1 MSDQPMDLIFHA
13 ESLTL
18 RFGGVVSLRDVS
30 LDMRR
35 GEILAVIGPNGAG
48 KTSLFNS
55 LTGVYQPQ
63 EGSITFFARDAAP
76 LSVIGK
82 KAHQIAQAGVS
93 RTFQASRLFSALSV
107 FENIKIGAEDH
118 RGVGLVGALVKGP
131 GTRRGERTSD
141 DVVLDLLDFVGLSA
155 EANLIASQLSYGARR
170 RLEIARALAT
180 KPEVILLDEPAA
192 GTNPS
197 EKLSWLRSL
206 ICRVRDEREV
216 SVLLIEHDMK
226 LVMSLAE
233 RLYVLNF
240 GSVIA
245 EGTPE
250 AIRANQAVIDAYLG
264 TTHEREERLSAR
276 RSRTRSCA
284 TDRPEALHGVS
295 FNVEQGEIVTLLG
308 ANGAG
313 KSTTLRM
320 ISGLHP
326 PSSGSITYEGRDIT
340 KIKAHELVDMG
351 KSATSRKGTTR
362 RLSHHDGRRE
372 PRDGRVSSQGPL
384 G

>member
-1 MSDQPMDLIFHA
+1 MSDDANADTVSEVLVPEQAVVGNDLIIKADH
-13 ESLTL
+13 LTL

-30 LDMRR
+30 FEMRR

-63 EGSITFFARDAAP
+63 EGNIMFSARDKAQ

-82 KAHQIAQAGVS
+82 KAYRIAQAGVS
-93 RTFQASRLFSALSV
+93 RTFQASRLFMALSV

-118 RGVGLVGALVKGP
+118 RGIGLLGALVKGP
-131 GTRRGERTSD
+131 RTRRGEHRSD
-141 DVVLDLLDFVGLSA
+141 DVVIELLDFVGLRA

-180 KPEVILLDEPAA
+180 DPQVILLDEPAA

-197 EKLSWLRSL
+197 EKLELAEL
-206 ICRVRDEREV
+206 IRRVRDVRGV

-226 LVMSLAE
+226 LIMSLAE

-245 EGTPE
+245 EGSPDE
-250 AIRANQAVIDAYLG
+250 IRANQAVIDAYLG
-264 TTHEREERLSAR
+264 SSHE
-276 RSRTRSCA
+276 
-284 TDRPEALHGVS
+284 EAS
-295 FNVEQGEIVTLLG
+295 
-308 ANGAG
+308 
-313 KSTTLRM
+313 
-320 ISGLHP
+320 
-326 PSSGSITYEGRDIT
+326 
-340 KIKAHELVDMG
+340 
-351 KSATSRKGTTR
+351 
-362 RLSHHDGRRE
+362 
-372 PRDGRVSSQGPL
+372 
-384 G
+384 